1 MRYDRRLPRVLHVL
15 LHMQDAEQPMTSA
28 QIGQFLHTNSS
39 FVRRTMAGLREC
51 GWVTSSRGQ
60 GGGWTLA
67 TSLDEISLLELYD
80 ALGSP
85 SLFAIATSE
94 DTPRCLLEQAANSAV
109 DRALAAAEETFRAA
123 LSEVAVADL
132 AADFE
137 VKLQELGLTS
147 PVSLA
152 LFDEDHEHE

>member
-28 QIGQFLHTNSS
+28 QIGQYLQTNSS
-39 FVRRTMAGLREC
+39 FVRRTMAGLRER
-51 GWVTSSRGQ
+51 GWVSSSRGQ
-60 GGGWTLA
+60 GGGWTLTTA
-67 TSLDEISLLELYD
+67 LEEISLLDLYD

-94 DTPRCLLEQAANSAV
+94 DTPTCLLERAANTAV
-109 DRALAAAEETFRAA
+109 DSALAAAEETFRAA
-123 LSEVAVADL
+123 LEAVTVADL

-137 VKLQELGLTS
+137 ERLRELGLTS
-147 PVSLA
+147 PM
-152 LFDEDHEHE
+152 LFEHEHE